1 MNCRWSKLR
10 GSLWLM
16 WGGGGRRW
24 WKRRREGGGG
34 GRGRGEEGDRGS
46 AGQGPLQAQRRPQQ
60 AGTETQGGSGQ
71 NRSGG
76 VVYSRPKSFPGSHQD
91 HACGHVRG
99 QPQPGI
105 LKRKIRG
112 ASLAAQTVKRKTRK
126 TDVVVGVAGRGWGV
140 RCEENKK
147 KLR

>member
-1 MNCRWSKLR
+1 MANVGRR
-10 GSLWLM
+10 GKEVM
-16 WGGGGRRW
+16 KEEEGGGRRRERTG
-24 WKRRREGGGG
+24 RR
-34 GRGRGEEGDRGS
+34 RGS

-99 QPQPGI
+99 QPQLGI

-126 TDVVVGVAGRGWGV
+126 TEVVVGVAGRGWGV

>member
-1 MNCRWSKLR
+1 MANVGRR
-10 GSLWLM
+10 GKEVIKEEQ
-16 WGGGGRRW
+16 GGGRRRERTG
-24 WKRRREGGGG
+24 RRR
-34 GRGRGEEGDRGS
+34 RL

-60 AGTETQGGSGQ
+60 AGTETQGGSSQ

-99 QPQPGI
+99 QPQLGI
-105 LKRKIRG
+105 LKRKTRG
-112 ASLAAQTVKRKTRK
+112 ASLAAQTVKRKTE
-126 TDVVVGVAGRGWGV
+126 VVVGVAGRGWGV

-147 KLR
+147 KLC